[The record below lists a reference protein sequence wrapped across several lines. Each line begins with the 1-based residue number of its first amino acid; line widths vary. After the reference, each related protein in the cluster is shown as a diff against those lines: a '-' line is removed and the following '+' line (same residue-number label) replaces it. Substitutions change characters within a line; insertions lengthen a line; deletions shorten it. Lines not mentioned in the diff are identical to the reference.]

1 VQSDVITNEVVSLS
15 PVHGEV
21 YSIQHYVI
29 KFVSSMVFSRYSTN
43 KTDHYDITDI
53 SLKVALNAI
62 NLNLTFNISDFWD
75 RRIFIFFA

>member
-1 VQSDVITNEVVSLS
+1 MQSDVITNEVVSLS

-53 SLKVALNAI
+53 SLKVALNTI